1 MAKIGIISF
10 NLIAILL
17 YKIFL
22 GGSVQVVQNMPD
34 EIYASQVFTI
44 DVKINKGDQ
53 FGFAKWQQS
62 IPEGFI
68 AEAIDTKGATFSFK
82 NNEVKLIWM
91 ALPEEEEFTISYKI
105 KSDPLIEG
113 TFNFDGKFS
122 FIENNERNDI
132 LAESH
137 TLIVKPKEEM
147 PDDIALE
154 VENEKEVSI
163 KDGTLEVDE
172 KVTNSKDISINRK
185 INHLG
190 KGNYEVSL
198 TIDKGNFSSFGKVE
212 EYLPPGFKAYPLNNH
227 DGFFS
232 FSNNVMKILWM
243 TLPEDES
250 YTIQYGMESFTEEF
264 DTVAVHGVFSYLDGE
279 ASKQVPIKG
288 SWFKN
293 YFTSPEKQL
302 AEETQEAEDEVTEE
316 IEEVEEETEAI
327 IEEVAEQSPTPTE
340 EVEEEKS
347 VEDEITDIPAPETA
361 VSYKVQ
367 IAAAKKEVDQQY
379 FIDRHGV
386 REKVNIEFHNTWYKY
401 TIGAF
406 GIYKEARDKR
416 NDVWANDNK
425 INDAFVTAY
434 NSGERISVQEAL
446 MITKQKWYK

>member
-17 YKIFL
+17 YNLFL
-22 GGSVQVVQNMPD
+22 GGNVTVVQNMPD
-34 EIYASQVFTI
+34 EIYAGQVFTI
-44 DVKINKGDQ
+44 DVKITKGDQ

-62 IPEGFI
+62 IPEGFV
-68 AEAIDTKGATFSFK
+68 AEAVDTQGATFSFK

-91 ALPEEEEFTISYKI
+91 ALPEFEEFTIRYRLKTDSSI
-105 KSDPLIEG
+105 SGE
-113 TFNFDGKFS
+113 FSFDGKFS
-122 FIENNERNDI
+122 FIENNERNDV
-132 LAESH
+132 LAEIH
-137 TLIVKPKEEM
+137 TLVVKPNAEM
-147 PDDIALE
+147 PEGLALE
-154 VENEKEVSI
+154 VKNDLKEIKKETVS
-163 KDGTLEVDE
+163 LEVDE
-172 KVTNSKDISINRK
+172 KVTDSKDIQINRK

-198 TIDKGNFSSFGKVE
+198 TINKGKFSSFGKIE
-212 EYLPPGFKAYPLNNH
+212 EYLPPGFKAYPLYNN

-243 TLPEDES
+243 TLPSEES
-250 YTIQYGMESFTEEF
+250 YTIRYGMESFTNEF
-264 DTVAVHGVFSYLDGE
+264 DTVAVHGAFSYLDGE
-279 ASKQVPIKG
+279 SSKQIPVKG

-293 YFTSPEKQL
+293 YFTSPEREI
-302 AEETQEAEDEVTEE
+302 AEKTPEPIKEEVVEVTEAVDE
-316 IEEVEEETEAI
+316 IEEETEEI
-327 IEEVAEQSPTPTE
+327 MEEVAEIAP
-340 EVEEEKS
+340 EEEEEELES
-347 VEDEITDIPAPETA
+347 EIADIPAPETS

-367 IAAAKKEVDQQY
+367 IAAAKREVGQEY
-379 FIDRHGV
+379 FIERHGV
-386 REKVNIEFHNTWYKY
+386 KETVSIEFHKSWYKY

-416 NDVWANDNK
+416 NNVWATDNK